1 MCCAGVVF
9 PNAPPVDTE
18 SRHVMAVVAVGDRA
32 QPASFYTPL
41 TAVAGPA
48 ESTAVATVADNCHTL
63 TTGHRSVAVPAAAS
77 QPLPEEPSSS
87 ADGEIDSLLND
98 IQSLV
103 RDKHAQF
110 GSSLSGLRTL
120 LKRLRR
126 VHSVGQWE
134 SFLHTVGSAVPLAR
148 HHHAAIRVQPTAVV
162 RRRPGVT
169 RGSKRLPAGR
179 PAKSDKRVPPKR
191 RRSLQCN
198 VSANQP
204 NAKPHGSGH

>member
-1 MCCAGVVF
+1 VCCAGVVF

-63 TTGHRSVAVPAAAS
+63 TTGHRSVAFLGS
-77 QPLPEEPSSS
+77 RPLKGRPKPSSS
-87 ADGEIDSLLND
+87 ADGEIDGLLND

-120 LKRLRR
+120 RKRLRR